1 MEKYCANANG
11 LPVRSS
17 FFSFHKTLLS
27 KFSMLGITSGA
38 GDTKIRNKSLSLGSS
53 QTAGR
58 NTLYINFV
66 IIMSFGDGTF
76 QSLQKTAEA
85 AIKTE
90 GPQILCLSKLS
101 CSALHCLLWRVSALP
116 PWGAGMEKA
125 RVGSCLLPALCCP
138 L

>member
-27 KFSMLGITSGA
+27 KFSVLGITSGA

-58 NTLYINFV
+58 NTLYINSV

-85 AIKTE
+85 ADISM
-90 GPQILCLSKLS
+90 L
-101 CSALHCLLWRVSALP
+101 
-116 PWGAGMEKA
+116 
-125 RVGSCLLPALCCP
+125 
-138 L
+138 